1 MKNLGYA
8 AGRRVAAGRWRVIA
22 GAFLQRNRM
31 RGGSACRTVRI
42 GSMAMKRIHVLGR
55 KNHGKTTLVVELVEH
70 LSARGLRV
78 GTIKHTHHSHE
89 LDAPGKDSHR
99 HRQAGASVVGI
110 LSRGMSAVFWAPAAE
125 AASEDRYEQFAP
137 HFAGCDLVIVEGDTM
152 AAGPKVEVWRQAVG
166 STPMAREDASIMAV
180 ISDDDPQVRAP
191 AWPRKDVSVVADEIL
206 KLLQI

>member
-1 MKNLGYA
+1 
-8 AGRRVAAGRWRVIA
+8 
-22 GAFLQRNRM
+22 
-31 RGGSACRTVRI
+31 
-42 GSMAMKRIHVLGR
+42 MAMKRIHILGR

-89 LDAPGKDSHR
+89 LDTPGKDSHR

-110 LSRGMSAVFWAPAAE
+110 LSRGMSAVFWAPDAE

-152 AAGPKVEVWRQAVG
+152 AAGLKVEVWRQAVG
-166 STPMAREDASIMAV
+166 STPMSREDASIVAV
-180 ISDDDPQVRAP
+180 ISDDDPQVSVP
-191 AWPRKDVSVVADEIL
+191 SWPRRDVAVVADEIL
-206 KLLQI
+206 KLLELR